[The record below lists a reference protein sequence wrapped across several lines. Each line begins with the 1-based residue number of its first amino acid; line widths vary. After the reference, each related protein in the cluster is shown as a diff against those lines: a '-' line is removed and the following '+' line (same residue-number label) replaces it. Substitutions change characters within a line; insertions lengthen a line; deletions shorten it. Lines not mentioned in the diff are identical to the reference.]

1 MSELLAA
8 QRVKAAEQAKSDA
21 ASVSVVDVDDTTTTT
36 AHTTATD
43 VPSGSI
49 SKPVSKE
56 DAIAQFKKAVSDAQ
70 NETKKVR

>member
-1 MSELLAA
+1 VSELLAA

-21 ASVSVVDVDDTTTTT
+21 ASVSVVDVDETKTT
-36 AHTTATD
+36 AHSTATD